1 MFLNMLD
8 DYINLGKIKELKKD
22 EYNWKQVPKSG
33 GIYIVVYTQ
42 LNMPVFLKKGNGG
55 SFRGKEPNISIE
67 KLKERWVNFKSD
79 GDKVLYIGKSNNLR
93 RRIKLYIRFGKK
105 EPVAKWGGRYIWQ
118 ITDIDDSKIY
128 FKEDGSPRETEKR
141 LIQEFKEKYGGRRP
155 FANLID

>member
-1 MFLNMLD
+1 MLD

-33 GIYIVVYTQ
+33 GIYIVIYTQ
-42 LNMPVFLKKGNGG
+42 LNMPVYLEKGNGG
-55 SFRGKEPNISIE
+55 SFRWKEPNISIE

-79 GDKVLYIGKSNNLR
+79 EDKVLYIGKSNNLR

-128 FKEDGSPRETEKR
+128 FKEDGSPRETEKS
-141 LIQEFKEKYGGRRP
+141 LIQDFKEKHGGRRP

>member
-1 MFLNMLD
+1 MLD

-33 GIYIVVYTQ
+33 GIYIVIYTQ
-42 LNMPVFLKKGNGG
+42 LNMPVYLEKGNGG

-79 GDKVLYIGKSNNLR
+79 EDKVLYIGKSNNLR

-128 FKEDGSPRETEKR
+128 FKEDGSPRETEKS
-141 LIQEFKEKYGGRRP
+141 LIQDFKEKHGGRRP

>member
-1 MFLNMLD
+1 MLD

-22 EYNWKQVPKSG
+22 EYIWKQVPKSG

-42 LNMPVFLKKGNGG
+42 LSMPIFLEEGNGG
-55 SFRGKEPNISIE
+55 SFKGKEPNISTE
-67 KLKERWVNFKSD
+67 KLKEHWVNFKSNE
-79 GDKVLYIGKSNNLR
+79 DKVLYIGKSNNLR

-141 LIQEFKEKYGGRRP
+141 LIQEFKEKHGGRRP